1 MMRKGI
7 VNKMKVDLSKVPKSE
22 LIDDI
27 IALIQE
33 KENIKAT
40 KEGKTLQIEGLPSR
54 KIKFYTKK
62 ILGQADLP
70 GYCKVI
76 SHGDHFEVL
85 FWEFSE

>member
-1 MMRKGI
+1 
-7 VNKMKVDLSKVPKSE
+7 MKVDLSKIPKSE
-22 LIDDI
+22 IIDDI
-27 IALIQE
+27 IALIKE

-40 KEGKTLQIEGLPSR
+40 KEGKTIQIEGLPSR

-70 GYCKVI
+70 GFSKVI
-76 SHGDHFEVL
+76 SHGNHFEVL